1 MNDIA
6 ASVFLNFSIFLLVPF
21 FTAYL
26 LNKIKISPLIGYIIG
41 GLILNNFFSGVLSRE
56 SINSFAYFGIILLLF
71 TVGLETRFD
80 KLISLRRFIV
90 LGGSLQIL
98 FSILFVGIIALIFN
112 FSLLQSF
119 LIGIA
124 LSSSSTSLVAKI
136 IQDRGEES
144 SFLGELAIG
153 ILIFQDLAFI
163 PFVIIFNSLTNEVSA
178 FGPIVLKIVIDMIV
192 ATIVLWLAYYFGQKV
207 IPVVFNKIARSS
219 RELLNLFII
228 LFIFLVGYVSSLVGL
243 PILVSIFVVGIII
256 AQTMEH
262 YHIFSQIRPLRDIL
276 AIIFFI
282 YIGTNINIG
291 MVFLQL
297 PQILLFTLIVV
308 LTKAVII
315 ITIFTVFRLQS
326 KLSFYL
332 ALFLFQIDE
341 DAFILTSLGYKNG
354 LFSQDQ
360 YLFII
365 TSVLISLTITPILI
379 NNKEKIYKILRK
391 FIKRLL
397 PFMDSY
403 ICHRVDAD
411 STSIDV
417 LNIKNHVIICGYGR
431 VGAYVGRALLIA
443 DIPFLA
449 IDYNFFTVSKAKKI
463 GVNIIYGDPTDP
475 NILDYAEVETAMAL
489 IIALPDRISQ
499 ENIIMFAK
507 TINKNLII
515 ISRIHQKIDKQRM
528 KDLGADFVVQPET
541 EASLSIIKKLFL
553 LRQIPKEEIIR
564 YLQYLRKEEEG
575 I

>member
-282 YIGTNINIG
+282 YIGTNINIE

-417 LNIKNHVIICGYGR
+417 LNIKNHIIICGYGR

>member
-282 YIGTNINIG
+282 YIGTNINIE

>member
-26 LNKIKISPLIGYIIG
+26 LNKIRISPLIGYIIG

>member
-1 MNDIA
+1 
-6 ASVFLNFSIFLLVPF
+6 
-21 FTAYL
+21 
-26 LNKIKISPLIGYIIG
+26 
-41 GLILNNFFSGVLSRE
+41 
-56 SINSFAYFGIILLLF
+56 
-71 TVGLETRFD
+71 
-80 KLISLRRFIV
+80 
-90 LGGSLQIL
+90 
-98 FSILFVGIIALIFN
+98 
-112 FSLLQSF
+112 
-119 LIGIA
+119 
-124 LSSSSTSLVAKI
+124 
-136 IQDRGEES
+136 
-144 SFLGELAIG
+144 
-153 ILIFQDLAFI
+153 
-163 PFVIIFNSLTNEVSA
+163 
-178 FGPIVLKIVIDMIV
+178 
-192 ATIVLWLAYYFGQKV
+192 
-207 IPVVFNKIARSS
+207 
-219 RELLNLFII
+219 
-228 LFIFLVGYVSSLVGL
+228 
-243 PILVSIFVVGIII
+243 
-256 AQTMEH
+256 
-262 YHIFSQIRPLRDIL
+262 
-276 AIIFFI
+276 
-282 YIGTNINIG
+282 